1 MPDAFVGKLPF
12 PGLLLQFGQVVSGG
26 IGLGMGDCRKKG
38 EPEKQA
44 SYKTS
49 RPHVGTMGVMGIAIW
64 DDMETDTG
72 FRPYPFII
80 FLV

>member
-1 MPDAFVGKLPF
+1 MPDAFVGKLLL

-26 IGLGMGDCRKKG
+26 IGLGMGGCRKKG

-64 DDMETDTG
+64 TIWKRIQA
-72 FRPYPFII
+72 FARIRLSF
-80 FLV
+80 F